1 MCSCGQ
7 LSLCLM
13 LISMPVDIN
22 NLADGWLELESDP
35 GLFTLLLEDMG
46 VRGVQV
52 EEIYDLQKSFE
63 GKVYGF
69 IFLFRWIEERRSRR
83 KVVEN
88 PDNYVQDENV
98 VNNMFFAQQM
108 VPNSCATHSLVSV
121 LLNCSTLDLGP
132 TLSRLKIHTIGMN
145 PENKGWAIG
154 NTPELANAHNSHAAP
169 QARRRPDKTPGVP
182 TSSRMSNA
190 ETFHFVSYVPVSGRL
205 FELDGL
211 KPYPIDHGPWLG
223 GEDWTEKFRRVIT
236 ERLGIATGGE
246 PYHDIRFNLMA
257 VVPDKITAYRRKL
270 AALRRNRETI
280 LEGLHQ
286 FVRQKY
292 PQYIG
297 KEKPV
302 PINTPHPDDDIE
314 EGNNLSLLAVA
325 ASQKLEAQ
333 GYADTPL
340 SESQDAGHESRI
352 HHTPVKREHTTELL
366 GMPSVGRISA
376 PPDYATPLTIETS
389 PGPPS
394 TPSTDT
400 ASEAGSAFNSPQVSS
415 GSMQSSPTTS
425 CEYQHLVV
433 VRLTGATPAVVPVA
447 TSPFTTTL
455 PVTST
460 TNPAATPTS
469 FSGRVDIPTTGAE
482 TLHTVAKRLE
492 FEDGNT
498 NKFATDEDPQTPLT
512 SCDNSPVFDSDIKMD
527 PMSLELM
534 ESCNNQTL
542 SSESYESSGLGS
554 DINFKQEVIEIK
566 EDSDNDTRYKSDWDS
581 EYTQSLEDG
590 TYAPSDLLT
599 LVNVLGTEIT
609 TCENLLKDELDKRK
623 RYKIDD
629 SRRTHNYDQFIIT
642 FLAMLA
648 EQGKMGDLVKQQLQ
662 PSRKRPAPAPATP
675 RGSKASL
682 KKSDSKASPNSS
694 SKKRGRKKK
703 AKGKR
708 KR

>member
-1 MCSCGQ
+1 
-7 LSLCLM
+7 M

-63 GKVYGF
+63 GKVFGF

-211 KPYPIDHGPWLG
+211 KPFPIDHGPWSE

-236 ERLGIATGGE
+236 DRLGIATGGE

-280 LEGLHQ
+280 LEALHQ

-297 KEKPV
+297 KEKPL
-302 PINTPHPDDDIE
+302 PTNTSHPDDDI

-333 GYADTPL
+333 GYADMAL
-340 SESQDAGHESRI
+340 NESQDAAHEAGI
-352 HHTPVKREHTTELL
+352 HHAPVKREHTTALL
-366 GMPSVGRISA
+366 GMPSVGSISA

-400 ASEAGSAFNSPQVSS
+400 ASEAGSAFNSPLASS
-415 GSMQSSPTTS
+415 GSMQSSPATS

-433 VRLTGATPAVVPVA
+433 VRLTPAATPPVTLGA
-447 TSPFTTTL
+447 APVTTTHS
-455 PVTST
+455 VTST
-460 TNPAATPTS
+460 TNPSATPVVALSS
-469 FSGRVDIPTTGAE
+469 FSGTIDTPCSVEVPISGAE
-482 TLHTVAKRLE
+482 SLHTVAKRLE
-492 FEDGNT
+492 FEDGSL
-498 NKFATDEDPQTPLT
+498 NKFSMDEDPQTPLT
-512 SCDNSPVFDSDIKMD
+512 SCNNSPVFDGGIKMD

-542 SSESYESSGLGS
+542 SSESYESSALGS
-554 DINFKQEVIEIK
+554 DINLKQDGNDVKDDTEY
-566 EDSDNDTRYKSDWDS
+566 DTRYKSDWDS
-581 EYTQSLEDG
+581 DYTKSLEDG
-590 TYAPSDLLT
+590 TFAPTDLLT

-609 TCENLLKDELDKRK
+609 SCENLLKDELDKRK

-662 PSRKRPAPAPATP
+662 PSRKRPAPAPTTP
-675 RGSKASL
+675 RGSKTSL
-682 KKSDSKASPNSS
+682 KKTESKTSPNAS